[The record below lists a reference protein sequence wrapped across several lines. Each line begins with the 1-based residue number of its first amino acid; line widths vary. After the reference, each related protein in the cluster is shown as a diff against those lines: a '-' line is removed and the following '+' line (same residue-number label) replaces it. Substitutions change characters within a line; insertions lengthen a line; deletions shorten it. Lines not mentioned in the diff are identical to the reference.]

1 MLLKAG
7 MALDR
12 RLLPYDLSA
21 RAARIESTVDEA
33 ELLAAG
39 AAPSAV
45 ERLTEAVAGF
55 KGAATAYDAR
65 AASIPSGAR
74 ANTSRL
80 LMKVAK
86 AINRNFTALDWGDN
100 TVYPHQQVLWD
111 LQAVNSALAALQAAS
126 FDPAWLLG
134 SLIVIGLP
142 VVHFRFSPLVYS
154 LVAEPSRPR
163 LLGHQLGGTGAPAS
177 AHRRLARVPGHCRPV
192 I

>member
-1 MLLKAG
+1 M
-7 MALDR
+7 
-12 RLLPYDLSA
+12 
-21 RAARIESTVDEA
+21 DEA

-55 KGAATAYDAR
+55 KDAATAYDAR

-74 ANTSRL
+74 ADTSRL

-86 AINRNFTALDWGDN
+86 QINRNFTALDWGDN

-126 FDPAWLLG
+126 PD
-134 SLIVIGLP
+134 
-142 VVHFRFSPLVYS
+142 
-154 LVAEPSRPR
+154 
-163 LLGHQLGGTGAPAS
+163 PAS
-177 AHRRLARVPGHCRPV
+177 ALGTLSD
-192 I
+192 IGFTS